1 MSPLTHGFRMLI
13 CTILI
18 VIGLTAAI
26 LFSPRAIT
34 KLLLT
39 PVALA
44 GDLLGFTEQVSPSGQ
59 NNATEP
65 SVAVDRSDGTV
76 YVAWQA
82 SGGHVARS
90 DDGGRTFVQT
100 PVADFFGRDLGDVA
114 IRVGGP
120 TPCATPTSNCLPGTH
135 RVYLTSLER
144 LPTPLQTRLAFTD
157 DRGAHW
163 TVNDLAAVNPALVDR
178 PWLAVFP
185 STANANQDSVY
196 IAYHNFADSEI
207 YVASS
212 HMGGQTG
219 TFTTTIASL
228 GHVVSPTFVVTDP
241 VTAIPFADSFCN
253 TVPSGIEVDPQT
265 GQVYVQWITAD
276 PAANAQGCN
285 VTQIQNFHTV
295 WTSRSDNGGLNWDA
309 HLVYDGLSSENTD
322 DIFATLAVDDSG
334 VPNKSGNVYSVF
346 ADNKLAPHQF
356 DIWFSH
362 SSDNGVTWAQPVK
375 VNGDKGTHFFPWI
388 AAGSTGRVD
397 FIWLNTPDFT
407 PSDAALSPWSV
418 TFAQTTNGNSATPS
432 FNQTS
437 TSSSVM
443 HVGGICTN
451 GIFCTLNGGN
461 RDLADSISIAI
472 DRGGSAGLV
481 WTDQGTVLHGP
492 THITYGCVTAQQSA
506 VAGAN
511 QGLSCKGPARP

>member
-1 MSPLTHGFRMLI
+1 MIFDWKHLMTPTVIVVLTVAATTTVF
-13 CTILI
+13 
-18 VIGLTAAI
+18 LTCPGN
-26 LFSPRAIT
+26 L
-34 KLLLT
+34 LLLT
-39 PVALA
+39 ASAQTLT
-44 GDLLGFTEQVSPSGQ
+44 GFTEQVSPSTQ
-59 NNATEP
+59 ANATEP
-65 SVAVDRSDGTV
+65 SVAVDRADGTI
-76 YVAWQA
+76 YVAWQG
-82 SGGHVARS
+82 SGSHVARS

-100 PVADFFGRDLGDVA
+100 PIADFFGRDLGDVA

-120 TPCATPTSNCLPGTH
+120 TPCAVPTTNCLPGTH

-144 LPTPLQTRLAFTD
+144 LPALLQTRLAFTD

-163 TVNDLAAVNPALVDR
+163 TINDLAAINPALVDR
-178 PWLAVFP
+178 PWLAVSP
-185 STANANQDSVY
+185 SSITNANQDSVY
-196 IAYHNFADSEI
+196 IAYHNFIDSEI

-228 GHVVSPTFVVTDP
+228 GHVVSPSFVVTDP
-241 VTAIPFADSFCN
+241 VTGIPFADSFCN
-253 TVPSGIEVDPQT
+253 TVPSGIEVDPET

-276 PAANAQGCN
+276 PVANTTEGCN
-285 VTQIQNFHTV
+285 ITQIQNFHTV
-295 WTSRSDNGGLNWDA
+295 WTSRSDDRGVTWQANR
-309 HLVYDGLSSENTD
+309 VYDGARSENTD

-334 VPNKSGNVYSVF
+334 VPGNSGNVYSVF
-346 ADNKLAPHQF
+346 ADNKLALQQF

-362 SSDNGVTWAQPVK
+362 SNDNGATWAPPVR

-418 TFAQTTNGNSATPS
+418 TFAQTTNGNSATPT

-437 TSSSVM
+437 ASSSVM

-451 GIFCTLNGGN
+451 GIFCSLNGGN

-472 DRGGSAGLV
+472 DRGGSAALV
-481 WTDQGTVLHGP
+481 WTNQGRVLHGP
-492 THITYGCVTAQQSA
+492 TNITYGCVKAQQSA
-506 VAGAN
+506 IVGAN
-511 QGLSCKGPARP
+511 SGLSCKGPAGP